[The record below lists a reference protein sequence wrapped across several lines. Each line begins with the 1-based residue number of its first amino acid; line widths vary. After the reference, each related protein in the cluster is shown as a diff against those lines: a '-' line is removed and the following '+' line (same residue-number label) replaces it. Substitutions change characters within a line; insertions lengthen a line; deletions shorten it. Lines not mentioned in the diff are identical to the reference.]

1 MHAEKEAAGEWA
13 CLRDDGMEDLHY
25 LRGKLAQCDTESS
38 RNAGNVA
45 RFSELHVNNACDCS
59 LSLPV
64 AVPFARGGKI
74 ETQKRGG
81 GGGGDTE
88 DGSINGFIGKLETG
102 IRS

>member
-59 LSLPV
+59 LPLHV

-74 ETQKRGG
+74 ETQKRY
-81 GGGGDTE
+81 
-88 DGSINGFIGKLETG
+88 G
-102 IRS
+102 I